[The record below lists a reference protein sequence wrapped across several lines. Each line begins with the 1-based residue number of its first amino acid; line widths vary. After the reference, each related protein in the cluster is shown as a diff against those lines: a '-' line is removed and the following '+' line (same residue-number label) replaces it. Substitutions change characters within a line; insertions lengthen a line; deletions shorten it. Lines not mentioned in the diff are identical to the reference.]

1 MSSPSVTGPH
11 FWQRFRRNKLA
22 VAGLAA
28 LVFLALMAVAA
39 PLLPLADPYA
49 SFRQADGSYLVW
61 GLPSRTHPLGTDGI
75 GRDVLS
81 RLVFGSRVSMSV
93 GLVSVSISVTLGTL
107 LGSVAGFSGGWIDN
121 LIMRF
126 TDVVIC
132 FPLMFLIITIS
143 TLLPPSIYNVMAVIG
158 LVSWTGT
165 CRLVRGEFL
174 KLREMEFVE
183 AARAL
188 GVRGGR
194 IIARHML
201 RNAMAPIVVA
211 STLDL
216 ARAILT
222 EASLSFLGVGVQQP
236 IPSWGN
242 MLNEAMSLTVLAHRP
257 LLWLAPGLAVMITV
271 LSINFVGDGLR
282 DALDPRLKM

>member
-1 MSSPSVTGPH
+1 
-11 FWQRFRRNKLA
+11 
-22 VAGLAA
+22 
-28 LVFLALMAVAA
+28 
-39 PLLPLADPYA
+39 
-49 SFRQADGSYLVW
+49 
-61 GLPSRTHPLGTDGI
+61 
-75 GRDVLS
+75 
-81 RLVFGSRVSMSV
+81 
-93 GLVSVSISVTLGTL
+93 
-107 LGSVAGFSGGWIDN
+107 
-121 LIMRF
+121 
-126 TDVVIC
+126 
-132 FPLMFLIITIS
+132 
-143 TLLPPSIYNVMAVIG
+143 
-158 LVSWTGT
+158 
-165 CRLVRGEFL
+165 
-174 KLREMEFVE
+174 
-183 AARAL
+183 
-188 GVRGGR
+188 GGR

-257 LLWLAPGLAVMITV
+257 LLWLAPGLAVMIAV